1 MNNKQLALILV
12 PIFIIVFLISFFI
25 MKNNVEEEKTNIEE
39 PKVKEEVKA
48 EVKVEEN
55 DMKAV
60 IVIVNGK
67 ELVINL
73 ENNSSSEAFYNKLL
87 EGEVIVDAHDYG
99 NFEKVGDLGFDLP
112 RNDKQITTVP
122 GDLILYM
129 GNQIT
134 LYYDTNTWNFTK
146 LGHIDI
152 KKDELK
158 EILGNENVTMTFKL
172 K

>member
-12 PIFIIVFLISFFI
+12 PIFIIVFLMSFFI
-25 MKNNVEEEKTNIEE
+25 MKNNVKEKKTNIEE

-48 EVKVEEN
+48 EFKVEEN

-152 KKDELK
+152 NKDELK